1 MFCIF
6 LPNVKQFPFLL
17 GLNVSYVSVLIHPI
31 IFGLSLKN
39 AQAVLVD
46 DKDHIPIHI
55 KAPAHK
61 ILAICNIPFNIF
73 TSPRSNNV
81 RFFAILGLSIF
92 QGLIV
97 VGKMP
102 FDISGATLNIQG
114 LELSKSL

>member
-1 MFCIF
+1 
-6 LPNVKQFPFLL
+6 VRQFPFLF
-17 GLNVSYVSVLIHPI
+17 GANVSYVSVLMHQI
-31 IFGLSLKN
+31 ILGLSLKN

-92 QGLIV
+92 QGLTVI
-97 VGKMP
+97 GKMP
-102 FDISGATLNIQG
+102 FDISEDVLNIQG
-114 LELSKSL
+114 LELSNSL

>member
-1 MFCIF
+1 
-6 LPNVKQFPFLL
+6 
-17 GLNVSYVSVLIHPI
+17 VSVLIHQI
-31 IFGLSLKN
+31 ILGLSLKN

-55 KAPAHK
+55 KAPAHNTF
-61 ILAICNIPFNIF
+61 AICNIPFNTF

-92 QGLIV
+92 QGLTV
-97 VGKMP
+97 TGKMP
-102 FDISGATLNIQG
+102 FDISEDVLNIQG